1 MFHAVLEDI
10 KNHGRTTESM
20 SVKSCGSNIYL
31 HLLII
36 RSTKNGSQERVCIW
50 WGFWYSWW
58 IR

>member
-1 MFHAVLEDI
+1 MFHAILEDI

-36 RSTKNGSQERVCIW
+36 RSTKNGSQERVCI
-50 WGFWYSWW
+50 
-58 IR
+58 